1 MPRLFRAAV
10 ALSALLAFSAHGDV
24 RPLSDAERAAT
35 SIIASYLAQGPQAV
49 AGQLAASS
57 PLKKLPSA
65 QLLEEIEARL
75 GPPSG
80 SSWELQT
87 IVPALAGRAAAFAV
101 EYPSGV
107 DDSVVFEMK
116 KDGDAYHIENIRILA
131 QKSRN
136 APLFPPLPETEPGLK
151 TASPLT
157 NALPGL
163 LLAAGILAALLTATA
178 ATLRRANASLSRSMI
193 AAGFGVLAVG
203 AGLAIYH
210 DPRFS
215 LQQFAASKKQVVSTD
230 GELELRSLLALR
242 RAIASGTGDAD
253 GLWSRANKEGE
264 TGRVADLWKAQWDLQ
279 QNRLEKVGGALRK
292 FPSPSEY
299 PLAEILKGRLALT
312 KGDEARSVV
321 GYEHAV
327 NLGPGRDGL
336 WLETAQA
343 LLALGYEDRAAAY
356 LRRLDKIGSRKPDA
370 LYILSLLAAQKNKD
384 DDAEALL
391 KKAWAMR
398 PNERAQLVEA
408 GVLWSVLR
416 RESTVN
422 VIGLSAANEA
432 TFTSPD
438 VSARAIALPSGADA
452 WVSGEFLHV
461 QIGGQ
466 ELGVPGG
473 AVIAPAGTRVADA
486 GQWQRDRDDHAVRD
500 LPQLLAVASDGA
512 FAQPVSRERIVRAA
526 NALAKRNR
534 WSDLLKLTDNM
545 APSSDH
551 VPPELFFL
559 RAQALEHSDR
569 TLDAIHMLQALA
581 ASKVLQ
587 RHNDAQAVMELGES
601 LAALDEY
608 DIAIKLLDKAQSMH
622 SSTIVDDRV
631 RQIQMNKRLAT
642 AYSTVT
648 TQHFQLRV
656 PEEINGPMAE
666 SLGKILENELARLQS
681 WIAVPEFK
689 QTVVN
694 IVWWQDFRDIYT
706 GSDFI
711 VGFYNG
717 KITLPFAGVESFEPE
732 VVAILSH
739 ELSHAMIAQKTKDQA
754 PHWFQE
760 GLAQR
765 IEMKDHSPN
774 AFNMYTDDRLLAV
787 TLLDPVLRGAPDP
800 GMISEAYVEAQT
812 IIRYI
817 EAKYGKA
824 GVARMMESFR
834 NGATTEE
841 AIQQLTG
848 GSVAQFDTDFRAWG
862 RTSGKVFE
870 DSIPVRYDHDADIN
884 LQWTRGRH

>member
-1 MPRLFRAAV
+1 MPRLICAA
-10 ALSALLAFSAHGDV
+10 ALSALFAFGAHADV
-24 RPLSDAERAAT
+24 RPISDVERAAT
-35 SIIASYLAQGPQAV
+35 SVVASYLARGPQAV
-49 AGQLAASS
+49 VEQLAATS
-57 PLKKLPSA
+57 PMKKLPPA
-65 QLLEEIEARL
+65 QALEEIEARL
-75 GPPSG
+75 GPPAD

-87 IVPALAGRAAAFAV
+87 VVPALATHAAAFSV
-101 EYPSGV
+101 EYPSGI
-107 DDSVVFEMK
+107 DDSIVFEMK
-116 KDGDAYHIENIRILA
+116 QEGDAFRVVNIRTLA
-131 QKSRN
+131 QKSAS
-136 APLFPPLPETEPGLK
+136 APFFPPLPENNDDLQ
-151 TASPLT
+151 TASAFTQSIPT
-157 NALPGL
+157 I
-163 LLAAGILAALLTATA
+163 LLAAGLIAALLA
-178 ATLRRANASLSRSMI
+178 AGGAASRRANATLSRGLI
-193 AAGFGVLAVG
+193 AAAMIVVATGSA
-203 AGLAIYH
+203 LAIIR

-215 LQQFAASKKQVVSTD
+215 LAQLRASKKQVVAAS
-230 GELELRSLLALR
+230 GELELRSLLGLR
-242 RAIASGTGDAD
+242 RAIASGTGDVD
-253 GLWSRANKEGE
+253 TLWRGVTKSGE
-264 TGRVADLWKAQWDLQ
+264 AGQVGDLWKTQWDLQ
-279 QNRLEKVGGALRK
+279 QNRTDKVSAALRG

-312 KGDEARSVV
+312 KSDEANSIVA
-321 GYEHAV
+321 YEHAV

-343 LLALGYEDRAAAY
+343 LLALGFEDRAATY

-391 KKAWAMR
+391 RKAWAMR
-398 PNERAQLVEA
+398 PNVRSQLVEA

-416 RESTVN
+416 RSSTVS

-432 TFTSPD
+432 TFAAPD
-438 VSARAIALPSGADA
+438 VSTRAIALPSGADA

-461 QIGGQ
+461 QIGNQ

-500 LPQLLAVASDGA
+500 LPQLLSSSGDGA
-512 FAQPVSRERIVRAA
+512 FAQPASRERIVRAA

-534 WSDLLKLTDNM
+534 WIDLLKLTDSM

-559 RAQALEHSDR
+559 RAQALEHNDR
-569 TLDAIHMLQALA
+569 TIDAIHLLQALA

-622 SSTIVDDRV
+622 SSAIVDDRV

-648 TQHFQLRV
+648 TKHFELHV
-656 PEEINGPMAE
+656 PQEISGPMAE
-666 SLGKILENELARLQS
+666 TLGKILENELARLQS
-681 WIAVPEFK
+681 WITVPEFK
-689 QTVVN
+689 RTVVN

-787 TLLDPVLRGAPDP
+787 TLLDSVLRGAPDP
-800 GMISEAYVEAQT
+800 DMISEAYVEAQT

-834 NGATTEE
+834 NGATTDE
-841 AIQQLTG
+841 AIQQLSG

-862 RTSGKVFE
+862 RTSSKVFE

-884 LQWTRGRH
+884 LQWSNGRH